1 MRREALPKAER
12 VREDADFTR
21 ILQEGRRLRGRYAS
35 VFWLPGRSDE
45 TEPNRAGVAAGK
57 RLGKAAVRNRLKRR
71 LREAYRKN
79 KRILPCRGVSL
90 ILVASKR
97 MIGRSAD
104 EVFADVVGLLERLAD
119 ALRQSSESCGGSS
132 SSTGSASPP

>member
-12 VREDADFTR
+12 VREGAEFTR
-21 ILQEGRRLRGRYAS
+21 ILQEGERLRGRYAS
-35 VFWLPGRSDE
+35 VFWVPGMPGE
-45 TEPNRAGVAAGK
+45 TEPNRVGMAAGK
-57 RLGKAAVRNRLKRR
+57 RLGKAVVRNRLKRR

-90 ILVASKR
+90 ILVASER

-104 EVFADVVGLLERLAD
+104 EVSADVAGLLERLAD
-119 ALRQSSESCGGSS
+119 SLR
-132 SSTGSASPP
+132 